1 MQTKHFFSDP
11 SHLVTTAL
19 HSLTVTNPSLA
30 FDPEHKIIFRRPN
43 PQGKRKVA
51 IVSGGG
57 SGHEPA
63 FAGLVGKG
71 LLDASIA
78 GTIFASPSAEQ
89 IRKGVMDYIDNEDGV
104 LIIPMNYTGD
114 VLNFGMATEKAR
126 AAGIQTE
133 FFAINDDA
141 GVGKKKGGKVGRRG
155 IAGGILILKMVGA
168 LAEEGGSLKQVFDLA
183 QLANENLA
191 SVGASLEHVHIP
203 GRPIPE
209 DTVPHDEIE
218 VGMGIHNEPGS
229 HRTKATLPELV
240 KTMLFQI
247 LDHND
252 PDRAF
257 ITHNAGDE
265 FVLLINN
272 LGGLSTLELS
282 GITDEVHRQLDD
294 DYQIRPC
301 RVLQGTFLTSLNG
314 LGFSVSLL
322 KVVDTSLGQ
331 GKGMLDLLDAE
342 AQAVGWAA
350 PIKRETWNQRA
361 GSHVEVKKT
370 KLAEEQPS
378 NVKCKP

>member
-1 MQTKHFFSDP
+1 MAVYKAMLTSTAKHFFSDP
-11 SHLVTTAL
+11 SHLVQTAL

-43 PQGKRKVA
+43 PQADRKVA

-89 IRKGVMDYIDNEDGV
+89 IRKGVMDYVDNEEGV

-168 LAEEGGSLKQVFDLA
+168 LAEDGYVSCFTNKVYRS
-183 QLANENLA
+183 A
-191 SVGASLEHVHIP
+191 SWL
-203 GRPIPE
+203 
-209 DTVPHDEIE
+209 
-218 VGMGIHNEPGS
+218 
-229 HRTKATLPELV
+229 TL
-240 KTMLFQI
+240 T
-247 LDHND
+247 
-252 PDRAF
+252 
-257 ITHNAGDE
+257 
-265 FVLLINN
+265 
-272 LGGLSTLELS
+272 
-282 GITDEVHRQLDD
+282 
-294 DYQIRPC
+294 
-301 RVLQGTFLTSLNG
+301 
-314 LGFSVSLL
+314 
-322 KVVDTSLGQ
+322 
-331 GKGMLDLLDAE
+331 
-342 AQAVGWAA
+342 
-350 PIKRETWNQRA
+350 
-361 GSHVEVKKT
+361 
-370 KLAEEQPS
+370 
-378 NVKCKP
+378 